1 MCEPTANKSLIHR
14 PEKAH
19 LLRHLL
25 KDDFPDARILSF
37 AHNSDWLID
46 APVKTAQQIGDRLLE
61 QLRVNR
67 RGRV

>member
-1 MCEPTANKSLIHR
+1 MCEPTANEGLTHR
-14 PEKAH
+14 SEKVH

-25 KDDFPDARILSF
+25 KDGFSDARILSF

-46 APVKTAQQIGDRLLE
+46 APVKTAQQIGDRLLD

-67 RGRV
+67 RGHV